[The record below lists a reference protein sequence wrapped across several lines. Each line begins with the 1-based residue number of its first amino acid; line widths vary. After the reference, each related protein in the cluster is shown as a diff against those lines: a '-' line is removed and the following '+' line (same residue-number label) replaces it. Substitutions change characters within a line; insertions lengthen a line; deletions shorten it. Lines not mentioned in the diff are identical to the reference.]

1 MNKNNH
7 TYGICCQTVSNP
19 LVNYTLY
26 DTDTMMPFTNIY
38 NNNTYLWTLGSTSQL
53 TVSLQLTDN
62 RLDNIRSITCAAT
75 SSNPRVPFN
84 ETTIS
89 RNVTV
94 EIPLSSCKYNYFR
107 IFSINY
113 FIF

>member
-7 TYGICCQTVSNP
+7 TYGFVCTSNSNP
-19 LVNYTLY
+19 LANLTLF

-38 NNNTYLWTLGSTSQL
+38 NNNTNFSTLGSTSQL
-53 TVSLQLTDN
+53 TVTFQLTDN
-62 RLDNIRSITCAAT
+62 RFDNIRSITCAAT

-84 ETTIS
+84 VTTVI

-94 EIPLSSCKYNYFR
+94 EFPLSSCKY
-107 IFSINY
+107 
-113 FIF
+113 